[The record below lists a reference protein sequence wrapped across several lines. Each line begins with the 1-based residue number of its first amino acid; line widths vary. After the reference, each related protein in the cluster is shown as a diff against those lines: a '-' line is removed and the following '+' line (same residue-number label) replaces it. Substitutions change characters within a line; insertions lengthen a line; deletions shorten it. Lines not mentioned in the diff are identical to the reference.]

1 MTQSSPVAAARLSSI
16 NVCDLVCE
24 PKKHMFLAEFSYDYD
39 FYAHDLRLLDLGFV
53 NYEGN
58 LHVVIS
64 CVTCNEF
71 RPETPEYLMLHALCT
86 PQGLMPH
93 ADPDQPSQMH
103 LLPVIAS
110 DLFFDL
116 IVSISLN

>member
-1 MTQSSPVAAARLSSI
+1 
-16 NVCDLVCE
+16 
-24 PKKHMFLAEFSYDYD
+24 MFLAESSHDYD

-53 NYEGN
+53 NNEGN

-71 RPETPEYLMLHALCT
+71 RPETPEYLMLHALRT
-86 PQGLMPH
+86 PQG
-93 ADPDQPSQMH
+93 QMH
-103 LLPVIAS
+103 LLPVITS

-116 IVSISLN
+116 IVWISLN